1 MQADSPQDTPPP
13 GEAEPID
20 AEFEPAKPEKAS
32 WGGKAAMRLA
42 GLAALIA
49 LAAGVGGTAGW
60 LAAGLNQPDG
70 AAAGTGIARLESQLA
85 GLEARL
91 NAAEDRPLTEMVP
104 ADALRTFD
112 GEIRALAERV
122 EAVEARPAGDT
133 GAAADDAALA
143 ALLDEREAALR
154 AELDELRTRIANLPG
169 TSGQPADLRPLEEAV
184 ATLEARLSAQ
194 DERLEARL
202 SAAEQHQSDA
212 GQRLARETREALE
225 ARDQALL
232 ERIDALEAR
241 AEQAAASTRTGA
253 EAVERSAARI
263 LAFTALREAAQ
274 GSESFEAERAALA
287 RLWPGAPG
295 LAALQPHA
303 RRGVAS
309 ADELADSFPAA
320 AIRSASGE
328 TRSFFGLFELRPAD
342 SAPDSALALARQAE
356 SRLARGDLSGAVEAI
371 ARLEGPAG
379 AAAAGWLA
387 QARARLEID
396 AALITLRNALSDTAP
411 GRSTP

>member
-32 WGGKAAMRLA
+32 GGGKAAMRLA

-184 ATLEARLSAQ
+184 AALEARLSAQ

-202 SAAEQHQSDA
+202 SAAEQHQGDA

-241 AEQAAASTRTGA
+241 AEQTAASTRTGA

-295 LAALQPHA
+295 LAVLQPHA

-342 SAPDSALALARQAE
+342 SAPDSALALARRAE

-387 QARARLEID
+387 QARARLEIE
-396 AALITLRNALSDTAP
+396 AALITLRSALSEAAP